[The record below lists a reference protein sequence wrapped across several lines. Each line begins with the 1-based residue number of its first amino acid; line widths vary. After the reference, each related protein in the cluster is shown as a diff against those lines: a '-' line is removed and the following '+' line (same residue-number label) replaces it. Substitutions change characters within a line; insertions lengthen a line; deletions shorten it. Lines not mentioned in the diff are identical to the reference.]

1 MDAYGNLT
9 DVSEFSDGR
18 RIRLISRLDP
28 DVALGLHAFWPPRPT
43 GGGSGFIDALAR
55 VVAPPLNASVSVH
68 RLSIGDNAT
77 AVLRADAID
86 GGFSLSWADQPG
98 CFLYWTDGQFG
109 LFDDRSGGGLIG
121 AIAGPQSYDKTFTI
135 DWVDGCWFAL
145 NNHDHSRVADVR
157 GGSSDERTQIVSFG
171 WNGGDNQI
179 WRAQAV

>member
-1 MDAYGNLT
+1 MDASGNLT
-9 DVSEFSDGR
+9 DVSEFSNGR
-18 RIRLISRLDP
+18 RIRLISRLSS
-28 DVALGLHAFWPPRPT
+28 DVALGLHAFWPAPT
-43 GGGSGFIDALAR
+43 GGSGFIGELSR
-55 VVAPPLNASVSVH
+55 LVAPALNSSVSAH
-68 RLSIGDNAT
+68 RLSLGGNET
-77 AVLRADAID
+77 TVLRADAID
-86 GGFSLSWADQPG
+86 GGFTLSWADQPG

-109 LFDDRSGGGLIG
+109 LFDDRAGTGLVASIVG
-121 AIAGPQSYDKTFTI
+121 AQTYDKTFTI